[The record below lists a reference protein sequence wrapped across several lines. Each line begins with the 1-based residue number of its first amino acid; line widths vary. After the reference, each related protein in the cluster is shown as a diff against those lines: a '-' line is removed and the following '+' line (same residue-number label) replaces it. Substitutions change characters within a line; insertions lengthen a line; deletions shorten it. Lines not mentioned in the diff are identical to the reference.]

1 MTVNRSISASPATRA
16 LRHRFEG
23 AATGLRAAGVAL
35 LVMLVAAC
43 AGGTSNAPTTP
54 SSNTPFNVLVVGALT
69 GATGAL
75 GAACVNGI
83 QASALTLNGEGGILG
98 HKVQIKTYDS
108 GGNATQAVSIL
119 TQALNSGTTWNY
131 TYSGSSSDEQV
142 AEGPS
147 VNSAKIIGIS
157 NNGLLSL
164 GDVKTYPYHF
174 LNSSNADVVSKF
186 VVDYAQKQNF
196 KKLGLLTEDNA
207 FGQQEHKSYGAAL
220 KAANIPYVDQVFS
233 ATAVDISPALLQ
245 MQAAGVDGV
254 IWNALGTSIGY
265 ALKSRLKV
273 GYMVPFIGDLGVSS
287 GDVVTLAGSSDAL
300 KNVVMQNWSI
310 NVATADQGKSPQ
322 FKTFLDNLHSVAVT
336 ITQPLQQYGN
346 CYDGLQAYNIA
357 AKQANSLDPDKVRSA
372 LESLK
377 LPSTSPLIV
386 FPKGF
391 GWTAQ
396 SHLMVNYPE
405 QFTIVAPGA
414 LKDGQQAAP

>member
-1 MTVNRSISASPATRA
+1 VITNS
-16 LRHRFEG
+16 LR
-23 AATGLRAAGVAL
+23 ATGIAVVLMVL
-35 LVMLVAAC
+35 TAC
-43 AGGTSNAPTTP
+43 GGGTAGTP
-54 SSNTPFNVLVVGALT
+54 NTSTSSTPFNVLVVGALT

-83 QASALTLNGEGGILG
+83 QASALTLNAGGGILG

-108 GGNATQAVSIL
+108 GGNATQAVSLL

-147 VNSAKIIGIS
+147 VNKAKIIGIS

-164 GDVKTYPYHF
+164 GDVKLYPYHF

-186 VVDYAQKQNF
+186 VVEYAQKQNF

-207 FGQQEHKSYGAAL
+207 FGQQEHTSYGNAL
-220 KAANIPYVDQVFS
+220 KAAGISYVDQVFS

-265 ALKSRLKV
+265 VLKSRLKV

-287 GDVVTLAGSSDAL
+287 GDVVTLAGTPDAL
-300 KNVVMQNWSI
+300 KNIVMQNWSI
-310 NVATADQGKSPQ
+310 NVRTPEQAKEAKFQ
-322 FKTFLDNLHSVAVT
+322 TFLENLHSVAVA

-346 CYDGLQAYNIA
+346 CYDGLQAFNLA
-357 AKQANSLDPDKVRSA
+357 VKQANSLDPDKVRAA

-377 LPSTSPLIV
+377 VPATSPLIV

-391 GWTAQ
+391 GWTPQ
-396 SHLMVNYPE
+396 SHVMVNYPE

-414 LKDGQQAAP
+414 LKEGQQAAA